1 MVIIQFKEH
10 IKTWHECWSSSKTL
24 RDRQVKE
31 QKASFDKKGGDLNT
45 QTGELGKAV
54 DNEGG
59 RTEEAG
65 GGRNQELNKNI

>member
-1 MVIIQFKEH
+1 M
-10 IKTWHECWSSSKTL
+10 
-24 RDRQVKE
+24 KE